1 MYKWKDDMKHPGYEP
16 ELICAQGWCGSHHK
30 WPRNCWLQLRPL
42 NHHTKLSVNIEL
54 FKCHLRTI
62 SLNMLKIIT
71 LSFIIMLI
79 CVKYVSNMLSD
90 FNYSFSRILVHGKVP
105 SDSINTEGA
114 LYKCFINITVLVVLL
129 FLFFLLFYY
138 YCVFVA

>member
-1 MYKWKDDMKHPGYEP
+1 
-16 ELICAQGWCGSHHK
+16 
-30 WPRNCWLQLRPL
+30 
-42 NHHTKLSVNIEL
+42 
-54 FKCHLRTI
+54 
-62 SLNMLKIIT
+62 
-71 LSFIIMLI
+71 MLI

-114 LYKCFINITVLVVLL
+114 LCKCFINITVLVVLL